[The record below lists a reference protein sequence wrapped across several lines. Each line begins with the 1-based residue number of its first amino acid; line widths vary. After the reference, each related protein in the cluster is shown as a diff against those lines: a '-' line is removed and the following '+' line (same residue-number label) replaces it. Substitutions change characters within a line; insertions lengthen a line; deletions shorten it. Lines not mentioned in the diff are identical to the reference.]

1 MEPADKP
8 PLNPQL
14 GDLKHGTVLDFLPD
28 ADEIERSPMPPY
40 LRTTVFALAA
50 AVFLFIAWAT
60 FSEVE
65 RIVVTQGRLVNPLPN
80 IVVQPLETSIIQRIE
95 VRTGQVVR
103 KGEVLATLDPTFAQ
117 ADEAQLRTRLRS
129 LDTQTRGLSEEL
141 SGRKGGATG
150 GGADA
155 QLQAQLSS
163 ERQANYQAQI
173 SKMDQNLARLA
184 ASLQT
189 NRRDQDVL
197 GQRMKSLLEM
207 EAMQETLMAQQ
218 FGARLQ
224 LLEARDRR
232 LNGERELEMARN
244 REQEIKREM
253 SALEAEKLAF
263 VKGWR
268 QKMMEDLL
276 STSRDRDGINEQLQ
290 KADKRKELVSLVAP
304 ADAVVL
310 EIAKLSQ
317 GSVVQAAEKMF
328 TLVPL
333 GDDMEVEVS
342 VDAADIGYVKVGD
355 KAHIKFDAFPYQK
368 HGMLDGTLRSLSE
381 DAFRRDA
388 SATGG
393 ALDAFYLSRIRLGTG
408 RLHNM
413 GAGMRLLPGMTVSAE
428 IVVGKRSVI
437 SYLIWPLTKA
447 MDEAIREP

>member
-50 AVFLFIAWAT
+50 AVFLFITWAT

-244 REQEIKREM
+244 REQEIRREM
-253 SALEAEKLAF
+253 AALESEKMAF

-368 HGMLDGTLRSLSE
+368 HGMLDGTLRTLSE

-388 SATGG
+388 GATSG
-393 ALDAFYLSRIRLGTG
+393 ALDAFYVSRIRLGTG